1 VGSRQVVSSVLDS
14 LRFLPI
20 ARELRELDE
29 AQHLGPA
36 QLLPWQQQRLFR
48 LLCHAR
54 DTTDFY
60 QHIIPDNLT
69 PSLALAVLSSL
80 PVITR
85 QHISRELPR
94 FVSRRFAARKLVLQH
109 TSGSTGVPLSFYR
122 DRASLIRQ
130 KAEVAYFGSWVG
142 YQPGMRYLYV
152 GPNRPRIRGWLR
164 NELSLWS
171 TYPDDSWF
179 VKLADTLQTR
189 RVRIL
194 VAHPSILIPFA
205 AYLSQH
211 SASPTSTQGLRG
223 VIAISEPLTDSA
235 RLRIVEALHCPV
247 LSRYSTRELGTVASE
262 CMEKRFHINVGS
274 CYVEYL
280 NPNDDRPNL
289 NGGPSRAVVTALNS
303 YGMPFIRYDT
313 GDVVTPA
320 PAGCRCGRA
329 SPLLLRIDGRV
340 IDAVTTPSGQQLE
353 GFDLCSQFED
363 TPAVGQFQFCQLREG
378 GYRISLVPGPG
389 YGNPTEAEI
398 LERFRRI
405 LGKTAAIC
413 VERVDRIDPLP
424 SGKTPPIYRER

>member
-1 VGSRQVVSSVLDS
+1 
-14 LRFLPI
+14 
-20 ARELRELDE
+20 
-29 AQHLGPA
+29 
-36 QLLPWQQQRLFR
+36 LPWQQQRLFR

-54 DTTDFY
+54 DTTDVY

-109 TSGSTGVPLSFYR
+109 TSGSTGIPLSFYR

-194 VAHPSILIPFA
+194 VAHPSILITFA

-211 SASPTSTQGLRG
+211 SASVS
-223 VIAISEPLTDSA
+223 SA
-235 RLRIVEALHCPV
+235 
-247 LSRYSTRELGTVASE
+247 
-262 CMEKRFHINVGS
+262 
-274 CYVEYL
+274 
-280 NPNDDRPNL
+280 
-289 NGGPSRAVVTALNS
+289 
-303 YGMPFIRYDT
+303 
-313 GDVVTPA
+313 
-320 PAGCRCGRA
+320 
-329 SPLLLRIDGRV
+329 
-340 IDAVTTPSGQQLE
+340 
-353 GFDLCSQFED
+353 
-363 TPAVGQFQFCQLREG
+363 
-378 GYRISLVPGPG
+378 
-389 YGNPTEAEI
+389 
-398 LERFRRI
+398 
-405 LGKTAAIC
+405 
-413 VERVDRIDPLP
+413 
-424 SGKTPPIYRER
+424 